1 MAFDVSG
8 LTAYVEQEHD
18 TLLVKA
24 LFSSKSATLFQSAGQ
39 VLPGV
44 KSSKDLPILS
54 NTVYL
59 QADGC
64 GYTSSGT
71 TTMSKRNLAVGAVK
85 VEETLCPKTLED
97 YWYQKKMA
105 AGSATEVPFGEVIA
119 DAKVK
124 QINEKIETMIWVGD
138 TNSGD
143 PNLNKWDGF
152 ITILEALGFG
162 GAGDPIKGD
171 ANSTNF
177 TSITTSNIDDIVDQ
191 IYTLMPDA
199 VLERDDAFIA
209 MGTDNFRTYC
219 QWLRSANLFHYAVDG
234 GAFAAGAA
242 PNFQYHPGTNVKVYG
257 LPGLSGTNKM
267 VGSYLAN
274 FFIGTDLMNEEEE
287 FKMWYSQDN
296 DEVRTRVTFK
306 YGCQIAFPDQVV
318 FFDLTDS

>member
-1 MAFDVSG
+1 MAFDVSA

-54 NTVYL
+54 NTVYM

-71 TTMSKRNLAVGAVK
+71 TTLSKRNLEVGAVK

-124 QINEKIETMIWVGD
+124 QINEKIETMIWVGN

-143 PNLNKWDGF
+143 PNLNKWNGF

-177 TSITTSNIDDIVDQ
+177 TSITTSNIDDIADQ

-199 VLERDDAFIA
+199 VLEKDDAFIA

-234 GAFAAGAA
+234 GAFAAGGQ

-318 FFDLTDS
+318 FFNLTDS